1 MAHIDHRAD
10 HNSVFDL
17 PRQDLCDTY
26 MISDKDGTAIIMC
39 QAELS
44 QKYRQMTRGET
55 VLESSLHL
63 NLAEHLNSEIVL
75 GTVTSLKT
83 AM

>member
-1 MAHIDHRAD
+1 MLGSTTIRYVRLVRDE
-10 HNSVFDL
+10 
-17 PRQDLCDTY
+17 LCDVHE
-26 MISDKDGTAIIMC
+26 ISDKNGTAIIMC

-44 QKYRQMTRGET
+44 PKYRQMTRGET